1 MKPLVIVVLCCC
13 SCMLFAQQEVPS
25 PTVKDSAHIRKFEP
39 VRRLSFNLEW
49 GLVNMPGSTD
59 NLFLGRKLRLSSQ
72 PFGFPDNN
80 SAKNMLRPLQLQ
92 YLEQQR
98 LAPYY
103 YILGTLEAGATGYLL
118 YQHLK
123 KHSDLY

>member
-1 MKPLVIVVLCCC
+1 MKILLICFLL
-13 SCMLFAQQEVPS
+13 SLSATLLAQQEVHLQTP
-25 PTVKDSAHIRKFEP
+25 KDSVSIPKVEP
-39 VRRLSFNLEW
+39 VKRLSFNLEW
-49 GLVNMPGSTD
+49 GLANMPGFKSNSFLSRRLHLGNKPFDILGD
-59 NLFLGRKLRLSSQ
+59 NSPQNF
-72 PFGFPDNN
+72 
-80 SAKNMLRPLQLQ
+80 LRPLRMQ
-92 YLEQQR
+92 YEEQQR